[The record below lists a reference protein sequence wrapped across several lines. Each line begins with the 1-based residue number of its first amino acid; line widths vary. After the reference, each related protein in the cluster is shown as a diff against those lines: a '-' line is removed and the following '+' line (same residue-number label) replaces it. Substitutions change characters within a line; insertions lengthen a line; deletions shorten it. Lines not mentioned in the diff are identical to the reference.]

1 MKAKISRLLM
11 LLLLVIGA
19 QSMMAVEKAMPGV
32 TVNFYNCERYGTG
45 VRVEFV
51 ITNNS
56 NTSYGVTLGDCA
68 AKIGADKVLHSNH
81 PGDRIIPR
89 CLGTK
94 YYKTEVSQVNKY
106 QLACL

>member
-51 ITNNS
+51 IIVIRVMVLLWVTVPLRLGQ
-56 NTSYGVTLGDCA
+56 TRYCIPIILVTVSYQDVWELSIIKLIV
-68 AKIGADKVLHSNH
+68 KIPERFCSLTA
-81 PGDRIIPR
+81 R
-89 CLGTK
+89 
-94 YYKTEVSQVNKY
+94 
-106 QLACL
+106 